1 MGCVIVLIVAYG
13 IVEVGIGG
21 FCVGGLSGICGR
33 GNVLLS
39 GETVF
44 ALYCALD
51 VPWLN
56 FS

>member
-1 MGCVIVLIVAYG
+1 VGCVIVLIVAYG